1 MSNLNSDRGI
11 SINPS
16 QSSSSS
22 TNSWIVSSAGDF
34 NNDQIDDII
43 LGIPSEDLVYIVF
56 GSRNLLSDLSLPLSS
71 SKGIKITGESSGDL
85 FGTSVGF
92 AGDVNADGIDDIIIG
107 APGYNSDQGA
117 AYIIYG
123 RSNPSDTSVSSE
135 LLASTPRGFKMIGES
150 AGDLFGTAVSF
161 AGDLDRDGYDDVV
174 IGAPGYNGNAGAGYV
189 ILGKILNN
197 MPGTWPDVPMSGSYE
212 GFIVKGANA
221 NDGLGTAVSNAGDI
235 DKDSYDDVMIGAPK
249 ALGAGSTA
257 SDQTGAVYVVFGK
270 SSFSSM
276 IDLSA
281 ALPSNCIKI
290 NGESAGDKFG
300 NAVGFAGNVNGDYY
314 DDIIIGAPGVS
325 SDAGAAFVIFG
336 ASSLGTL
343 DLSSGSSLTGVKLTG
358 SSAGGLFGTAVSR
371 VGNLNS
377 DQYDDVVIGAPGEG
391 IVYVIYGRATTYSGS
406 VSGYSQKNKLI
417 GGVVGFGGS
426 LGGINNF
433 NGNDKPDVVIGG
445 DIGEGFV
452 VFDQSK
458 KFGVNRMSNLI

>member
-1 MSNLNSDRGI
+1 MTNLNSDRGI
-11 SINPS
+11 SITPS
-16 QSSSSS
+16 QS
-22 TNSWIVSSAGDF
+22 TNSFIVSSAGDF

-43 LGIPSEDLVYIVF
+43 IGIPSEDLVYIVF
-56 GSRNLLSDLSLPLSS
+56 GSRDPLYDLSLPVSS
-71 SKGIKITGESSGDL
+71 SKGIKITGETSGDL
-85 FGTSVGF
+85 FGTSVSS

-107 APGYNSDQGA
+107 APGYNSGQGA

-123 RSNPSDTSVSSE
+123 RSNPSDTSISIE
-135 LLASTPRGFKMIGES
+135 LLAATPRGFKLIGDS
-150 AGDLFGTAVSF
+150 TGDLFGTAVSF

-174 IGAPGYNGNAGAGYV
+174 IGAPGYNGNKGAGYV

-212 GFIVKGANA
+212 GFIVEGANA

-235 DKDSYDDVMIGAPK
+235 DKDGYDDVMIGAPK
-249 ALGAGSTA
+249 ALGAGTTA
-257 SDQTGAVYVVFGK
+257 SDKTGAVYVVYGQN
-270 SSFSSM
+270 SFSSP

-290 NGESAGDKFG
+290 NGENAGDKFG
-300 NAVGFAGNVNGDYY
+300 SALGFAGNVNGDHY

-325 SDAGAAFVIFG
+325 SSAGAAYIVFG
-336 ASSLGTL
+336 KNRIVTL
-343 DLSSGSSLTGVKLTG
+343 DLSSSSSFTGGIKLTG
-358 SSAGGLFGTAVSR
+358 NSAGDQFGTAVSG

-391 IVYVIYGRATTYSGS
+391 VVYMIYGKAATYDGS
-406 VSGYSQKNKLI
+406 VSGYSQKNKLT
-417 GGVVGFGGS
+417 GGAVGFGGS
-426 LGGINNF
+426 LGGVGNF

-458 KFGVNRMSNLI
+458 K